1 MSETEPFP
9 PEPWDLRGRMH
20 IGLRRVRPSRL
31 PKWPLPEGVRPLD
44 VGGRRL
50 LLTFCVDYSPEGTL
64 AYREL
69 LVALAV
75 RQGRRIGCT
84 AVAVWV
90 DSEQSKAGGRTL
102 WGIPKEIGHFTWE
115 PGAGPPGTEHVTLRA
130 PGTGEVRAAFRPGRT
145 LPRRLPV
152 RLPIRTRLLQE
163 VDGEVLAVPAH
174 LTGRPAPARTSF
186 RPDPAGEL
194 AFLGEGRPLLAFT
207 LEDFRFRVGFR
218 PPRERL
224 G

>member
-1 MSETEPFP
+1 MSEAEPFP

-20 IGLRRVRPSRL
+20 IALRPVRPSRL
-31 PKWPLPEGVRPLD
+31 PRWRLPEGVRPL
-44 VGGRRL
+44 VLGGRCL

-75 RQGRRIGCT
+75 RRGRRIGCT
-84 AVAVWV
+84 AAAVWV

-102 WGIPKEIGHFTWE
+102 WGIPKEIGQFAWE
-115 PGAGPPGTEHVTLRA
+115 PGAGPPGTERVRLRA
-130 PGTGEVRAAFRPGRT
+130 PGTGEVRAAFRPGR
-145 LPRRLPV
+145 RLPG

-163 VDGEVLAVPAH
+163 ADGEVLEVPAR
-174 LTGRPAPARTSF
+174 LTGRPAPTRASF
-186 RPDPAGEL
+186 RPDPAGTL
-194 AFLGEGRPLLAFT
+194 AFLGEGRPWAAFT

>member
-1 MSETEPFP
+1 MTEAEPFP

-20 IGLRRVRPSRL
+20 VSLWRARRNRL
-31 PKWPLPEGVRPLD
+31 PRWTLPAGVRPLT
-44 VGGRRL
+44 VGGRCA

-69 LVALAV
+69 LLALAV

-90 DSEQSKAGGRTL
+90 DSEQSKAGGRAL
-102 WGIPKEIGHFTWE
+102 WGIPKEIGGFAWE
-115 PGAGPPGTEHVTLRA
+115 PWAGAPGTEHVRLRA
-130 PGTGEVRAAFRPGRT
+130 PGTGEVRAAFRPGRP
-145 LPRRLPV
+145 LPGRLPV
-152 RLPIRTRLLQE
+152 RTRLLQE
-163 VDGEVLAVPAH
+163 VDGETLAVPAH
-174 LTGRPAPARTSF
+174 LTGKPSLTRASF
-186 RPDPAGEL
+186 RPDPAGTL
-194 AFLGEGRPLLAFT
+194 AFLGEGRPLLSFT